1 MSKMKIK
8 KNDTVI
14 VISGKDKGKKGKVI
28 TAMPKE
34 HKVIV
39 SGVNLVKRHKKAD
52 AMGNKAGVF
61 TKNLPIDVSNV
72 AILDPKT
79 EKPTRIGFK
88 IVEDGKKV
96 RFSKKSGEVLL

>member
-79 EKPTRIGFK
+79 EKSTRIGFK

>member
-1 MSKMKIK
+1 MPKMKIK

-79 EKPTRIGFK
+79 EKPTRVGFK

>member
-1 MSKMKIK
+1 MPKMKIK

-14 VISGKDKGKKGKVI
+14 VVSGKDKGKKGKVI

>member
-1 MSKMKIK
+1 MPKMKIK

>member
-1 MSKMKIK
+1 MKIK

-79 EKPTRIGFK
+79 EKSTRIGFK

>member
-1 MSKMKIK
+1 MPKMKIK

-72 AILDPKT
+72 AILDSKT
-79 EKPTRIGFK
+79 EKPTRVGFK